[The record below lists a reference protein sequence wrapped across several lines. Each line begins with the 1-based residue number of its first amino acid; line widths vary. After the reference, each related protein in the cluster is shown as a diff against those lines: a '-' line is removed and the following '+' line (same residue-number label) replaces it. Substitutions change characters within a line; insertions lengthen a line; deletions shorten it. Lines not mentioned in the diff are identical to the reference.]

1 MILDHR
7 SSINTGLALLLSCV
21 FCIIQAHPSPAS
33 DFRVP
38 PYLQNPTSDGMTLI
52 WFSNSDTPGQLEVR
66 GPGAY
71 QAGKPFESA
80 PYHAV
85 ELSYP
90 SWESN
95 RFFGRQNV
103 ALSYARSPQP
113 PVFIPPLHRIAP
125 LVYQVN
131 EHHLYPI
138 CTGSTLSSSRS
149 HRGPFTFHNISVYHT
164 PEYVPVFI
172 KFHHGTNG

>member
-7 SSINTGLALLLSCV
+7 SSINTGLALLLSYV
-21 FCIIQAHPSPAS
+21 FCVVQAHPSPAS

-80 PYHAV
+80 PYHAL

-113 PVFIPPLHRIAP
+113 VSYTHLTLPTKRI
-125 LVYQVN
+125 V
-131 EHHLYPI
+131 
-138 CTGSTLSSSRS
+138 
-149 HRGPFTFHNISVYHT
+149 
-164 PEYVPVFI
+164 
-172 KFHHGTNG
+172 